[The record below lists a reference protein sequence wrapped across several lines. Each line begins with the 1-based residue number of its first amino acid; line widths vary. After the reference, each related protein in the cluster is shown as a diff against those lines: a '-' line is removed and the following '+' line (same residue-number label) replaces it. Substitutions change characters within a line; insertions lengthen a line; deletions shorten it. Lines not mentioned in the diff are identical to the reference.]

1 MIVYVAT
8 NTVNDMQYVGVTR
21 RKSITRRITEHFL
34 QAKSKKPAAGSFQE
48 AILEYGETNIK
59 FEIIDKVETLSQL
72 DRAERHWIAEL
83 NTIRPHGYNIASG
96 GISTNPHWMFNNK
109 LYEVDGKK
117 YYGMQALAD
126 AYGASA
132 HNLRWRILRS
142 PEPWTIKQALGL
154 EAPPPFDPLR
164 NFNKVT
170 VNGKSFKSCAAAAR
184 KYGIDIKKF
193 RHRLWK
199 GWSPEEA
206 LEIQP
211 REKPFTDP
219 QAKQITV
226 QGKTFRS
233 IRKAAEHYGINCYSV
248 YQRITYG
255 WTVEQALQ
263 LEPRKTNYRPPQN
276 IAGYS
281 SITAAA
287 KAHGIKLATLSY
299 RLRSGWT
306 IEQALKIQPQIGS
319 NQNLRK
325 SNKEQTN
332 GR

>member
-8 NTVNDMQYVGVTR
+8 NLVNKMQYVGVTR
-21 RKSITRRITEHFL
+21 RKNITRRITEHFL
-34 QAKSKKPAAGSFQE
+34 QAKSKTPSVGSFQE
-48 AILEYGETNIK
+48 AILKYGENNIK

-83 NTIRPHGYNIASG
+83 NTMRPHGYNIASG
-96 GISTNPHWMFNNK
+96 GISTKPHWIFNNK

-126 AYGASA
+126 AYGVSA

-154 EAPPPFDPLR
+154 EDPPPLDPLR
-164 NFNKVT
+164 NFNEVT
-170 VNGKSFKSCAAAAR
+170 VNGKRFKSCAAAAR

-219 QAKQITV
+219 QAKQVTV

-233 IRKAAEHYGINCYSV
+233 IKKAAEHYGVSYGKV
-248 YQRITYG
+248 HQRISVFG

-263 LEPRKTNYRPPQN
+263 LKPRKPNHQPPQN
-276 IAGYS
+276 IAGYPS
-281 SITAAA
+281 MTAAA
-287 KAHGIKLATLSY
+287 KAHGIDPSTLSY

-306 IEQALKIQPQIGS
+306 LEQALKIQPKIGS
-319 NQNLRK
+319 NQNLRTQQGDI
-325 SNKEQTN
+325 SE
-332 GR
+332 